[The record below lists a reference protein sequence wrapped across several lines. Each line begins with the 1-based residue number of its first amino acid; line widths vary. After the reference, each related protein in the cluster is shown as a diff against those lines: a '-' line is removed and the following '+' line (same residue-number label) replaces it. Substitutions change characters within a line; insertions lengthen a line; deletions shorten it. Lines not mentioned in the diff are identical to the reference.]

1 MDYPDDI
8 DPQTLA
14 ALAQALTTPQ
24 SGRDF
29 NEPVRRLLSLS
40 KQHGFVTV
48 QQVNEFIPDSAHDP
62 ELIENLMN
70 ILDSLDIK
78 LLDDD
83 EVDVHRKQRQ
93 EDDGVVGPRVE
104 YVKVNPYDAFDVYR
118 KQMGKKPV
126 LTREEEV
133 ELFKQLEAAEGLG
146 SEAAALRTKNEL
158 ITRNLRL
165 VVSIARKY
173 QNRGLPIDD
182 LIQEGNLGLV
192 KAIERFEYDLGY
204 KFSTYATWWIRQS
217 ISRSIANQ
225 ARTVRVPAHL
235 VEAANLVAKTQK
247 ELAEQLN
254 REPTVDEIA
263 TKTKLPVDR
272 IEYFK
277 KVAHEQAALDSL
289 GSQPEGSSVQT
300 IEAEELLH
308 QLQEG
313 ARDESAYAG
322 QETEATREK
331 FGAVLSS
338 LTERER
344 EVISMRYGLRDGV
357 QHTLEEVGV
366 RFQVTRERIRQ
377 IEGKALRKMRHP
389 TRLRQLQEL
398 TEGEDAPAG
407 PGFDDFTKDGA

>member
-48 QQVNEFIPDSAHDP
+48 QQVSEFIPDSAHDP

-70 ILDSLDIK
+70 ILDKLEIR

-83 EVDVHRKQRQ
+83 EVEAHRKQRE

-104 YVKVNPYDAFDVYR
+104 YYKDKPFDPFEVYQ
-118 KQMGKKPV
+118 KQVGKKPV

-146 SEAAALRTKNEL
+146 QQAAALRTKNEL

-217 ISRSIANQ
+217 ISRAIANQ

-235 VEAANLVAKTQK
+235 VEVVNLVAKAQK
-247 ELAEQLN
+247 ELAEQLD

-263 TKTKLPVDR
+263 AKTKLPADR

-289 GSQPEGSSVQT
+289 GGQPEGSSVPSVD
-300 IEAEELLH
+300 ADELLH

-313 ARDESAYAG
+313 AKGESASLG
-322 QETEATREK
+322 QETEDVREK
-331 FGAVLSS
+331 VGAVLSS

-344 EVISMRYGLRDGV
+344 EVISLRYGLRDGV
-357 QHTLEEVGV
+357 PHTLEDVGV
-366 RFQVTRERIRQ
+366 HFQVTRERIRQ
-377 IEGKALRKMRHP
+377 IEEKALRKMRHP

-398 TEGEDAPAG
+398 TEGEDTPAG
-407 PGFDDFTKDGA
+407 PGFDDFTKESK